1 MKKQRQQS
9 ELGLP
14 TEEQLKTELKRIR
27 HTAAYGKALRSTVG
41 VLLVVAAVAVLIS
54 SLFLPV
60 LQIAGDSMTPTLN
73 NDEIVVLVKTNH
85 FDTGDLCSFSWNNK
99 ILIKRIIA
107 GPGDWVEI
115 DGDGTIYVN
124 GEALEEPYVMD
135 KSLGEC
141 DLKFPIQIGE
151 NEYFL
156 VGDHR
161 STSVDSRSTVIGN
174 VSTEQIIG
182 KVVFRIWPFGRIG
195 FISEK

>member
-1 MKKQRQQS
+1 MKKRKTHS

-14 TEEQLKTELKRIR
+14 TEEQIQTEMKRIR
-27 HTAAYGKALRSTVG
+27 HATAYGKALRGTVG

-73 NDEIVVLVKTNH
+73 NNEIVVLVKTNH
-85 FDTGDLCSFSWNNK
+85 FEKGDLCSFSWNNK

-107 GPGDWVEI
+107 GPRDWVEI

-182 KVVFRIWPFGRIG
+182 KVVFRIWPFSEIG
-195 FISEK
+195 FIRQK